1 MKYEIR
7 SNIKKISGEIDDKYL
22 QKYKVNESEEEFF
35 DVVYKVIGEGIV
47 LIRMSDGTLDVSYH
61 SYPIGKVKLQGRK
74 FCMQILKGMYN
85 FKIITGSVEDFIPY
99 IADWK
104 KYTEWVSRE

>member
-74 FCMQILKGMYN
+74 FSMQILKGMYN
-85 FKIITGSVEDFIPY
+85 FKIITGSVEDFIPH